1 MTTLNITMPETN
13 NATLLDEL
21 KEETFSIFRILAGD
35 WPVLVETIA
44 TDINFCTQ
52 GMSNSE
58 CSGANFQIE
67 HFPKPSGDHETDDFQ
82 YVLQSNMSFNVFII
96 SNS

>member
-1 MTTLNITMPETN
+1 MPETN

-21 KEETFSIFRILAGD
+21 KDETFSIFRILAGD

-67 HFPKPSGDHETDDFQ
+67 HFPKFR
-82 YVLQSNMSFNVFII
+82 
-96 SNS
+96 